1 LEPACYSWDR
11 RVARRLARQ
20 AALFTFDAQKGETKM
35 STPAQIAANQ
45 ANCKFSTGATSD
57 AGKQTVSKNSLK
69 HGLSSPNPVHVILPG
84 EEDPFAAHLEGYIQ
98 AYVPVGVPEQDLVRS
113 LASNNWR
120 LQRCHSLERG
130 LFCHL
135 QKEVAEGAETAAETL
150 KELNRTAGYAHKIE
164 RAIEKTRNE
173 LKSLQSER
181 KAAYSQAQE
190 EAILLTQLAHAKGQQ
205 ADQAKEFPSPEL
217 CGGFVYS
224 LPEIARLIARAARLE
239 EAKARFIVVS

>member
-1 LEPACYSWDR
+1 
-11 RVARRLARQ
+11 
-20 AALFTFDAQKGETKM
+20 M

-45 ANCKFSTGATSD
+45 ANSKFSTGATTD

-84 EEDPFAAHLEGYIQ
+84 EEDPFAEHLDGYMQ
-98 AYVPVGVPEQDLVRS
+98 AYAPIGVPEQDLVRS

-120 LQRCHSLERG
+120 LQRCHSMERA
-130 LFCHL
+130 LFSYL

-150 KELNRTAGYAHKIE
+150 RELNKTVGYAHKIE

-181 KAAYSQAQE
+181 KGAYSKAQE
-190 EAILLTQLAHAKGQQ
+190 EAILLTQLAHAKGQPP
-205 ADQAKEFPSPEL
+205 DQAKEFPSPEL
-217 CGGFVYS
+217 YGGFVYS
-224 LPEIARLIARAARLE
+224 LPEIARLIGRAARLA
-239 EAKARFIVVS
+239 EANARFAS

>member
-1 LEPACYSWDR
+1 R
-11 RVARRLARQ
+11 
-20 AALFTFDAQKGETKM
+20 GENEM

-45 ANCKFSTGATSD
+45 ANSKFSTGATTD

-84 EEDPFAAHLEGYIQ
+84 EEDPFAEHLEGYMQ
-98 AYVPVGVPEQDLVRS
+98 AYTPVGVPEQDLVRS

-120 LQRCHSLERG
+120 LQRCHSMERA
-130 LFCHL
+130 LFSYL

-150 KELNRTAGYAHKIE
+150 RELNKTVGYAHKIE

-181 KAAYSQAQE
+181 KGAYSKAQE
-190 EAILLTQLAHAKGQQ
+190 EAILLTQLAHAKGQPP
-205 ADQAKEFPSPEL
+205 DQAKEFPSPEL

-224 LPEIARLIARAARLE
+224 LPEVARLIGRAARLA
-239 EAKARFIVVS
+239 EANARFEL